1 MNASRNVPQQ
11 KVSSLILIGALIG
24 FAVAIIVPF
33 MMEGK
38 AEASSTI
45 SSVGQHQEAVSVV
58 KDVVV
63 SYTYET
69 SSSSSAGNSAL
80 AADSIEFH
88 PTYVLVHA
96 TSGDTFLFPVERLQQ
111 FRFRPSTSK

>member
-11 KVSSLILIGALIG
+11 NVSALVLTGAVIG
-24 FAVAIIVPF
+24 FTVAIIAPF

-38 AEASSTI
+38 VEASSTI

-63 SYTYET
+63 SYSYET

-96 TSGDTFLFPVERLQQ
+96 ASGNTYLYPVERLKQ
-111 FRFRPSTSK
+111 FSFRPSSSK

>member
-11 KVSSLILIGALIG
+11 KVSSLILIGAVIG
-24 FAVAIIVPF
+24 FAVAIMASF
-33 MMEGK
+33 MIEGK
-38 AEASSTI
+38 AEASSTAPL
-45 SSVGQHQEAVSVV
+45 VGQYQEAVSEV

-63 SYTYET
+63 SYTYEK
-69 SSSSSAGNSAL
+69 SSSSSTGDSAL

-96 TSGDTFLFPVERLQQ
+96 KSGNTFLFPVERLQQ
-111 FRFRPSTSK
+111 FSFRPNLSK